1 MNNLL
6 KVLSAFVALVIAIAI
21 INVLYQAGLNIR
33 ADRIN
38 RESIRNH
45 SVTEWRTP
53 IGGCLYYVTPKGQYI
68 PEFRGQ
74 GKELVCNKD

>member
-1 MNNLL
+1 MNDLL
-6 KVLSAFVALVIAIAI
+6 KAFAAIVALMIAIAI

-38 RESIRNH
+38 REAMRNH
-45 SVTEWRTP
+45 GVTEWRTP
-53 IGGCLYYVTPKGQYI
+53 IGGCLYYVTPQGQYI

-74 GKELVCNKD
+74 GKELVCNKE